1 MLSTCSSNSSS
12 SSSNSWIDS
21 RIIQQLK
28 RLLEKQNSIQKNS
41 LLYRQKLTLLVEKQL
56 PVKEQSKHSQLY
68 GSEASKE
75 GAPCERGELEFTV
88 LVQTRGSQQLTS
100 QRGNSSFVQDFQSYQ
115 NCSCNIVIVA
125 ARILLHN
132 YIIVNPSSQQ
142 CVILFSFCNHD
153 QSTSYNQIGEDA
165 AVGTVFAYN
174 VFSHFY
180 NCQFTTCIRYVIL
193 MIHQLLLR
201 AASCE
206 LRAAKCVVSSDF
218 RTTYMYLT
226 L

>member
-1 MLSTCSSNSSS
+1 MLSTCSNS
-12 SSSNSWIDS
+12 SSSNSSWIHS

-28 RLLEKQNSIQKNS
+28 RLLEKQSSIQKNS

-68 GSEASKE
+68 GSKASRE

-88 LVQTRGSQQLTS
+88 LVQTKGSQQLAS
-100 QRGNSSFVQDFQSYQ
+100 QRGNISFVQDFQSYQ

-142 CVILFSFCNHD
+142 CVILFSFCSHD
-153 QSTSYNQIGEDA
+153 QAASYNQIGEDA

-174 VFSHFY
+174 LFSHLY
-180 NCQFTTCIRYVIL
+180 YYL
-193 MIHQLLLR
+193 HQVCYTHDSSTVT
-201 AASCE
+201 ASCE
-206 LRAAKCVVSSDF
+206 LRNVLFLQILELHICI
-218 RTTYMYLT
+218 
-226 L
+226 